1 MKFTAMKKFVSIM
14 VIMLIASISFMAQN
28 VHTVNP
34 RQDSINT
41 LQTSVPGDSIDL
53 NTAEVCTD
61 DESIASVLISEMSSN
76 LIPAMG
82 IIAVFGMPVFIILIV
97 FIFQH
102 KKQKAEYELA
112 AKALEAGKDI
122 PEGLFSTKK
131 SEEKNTLT
139 KGITNL
145 FAGIGISIL
154 LWVLVDAKYASI
166 GVLVTCIGI
175 GQIIIYR
182 IMNPASQKTENHNP
196 ENKHSKPG
204 EE

>member
-122 PEGLFSTKK
+122 PEGLFSTNRGY
-131 SEEKNTLT
+131 SC
-139 KGITNL
+139 IT
-145 FAGIGISIL
+145 
-154 LWVLVDAKYASI
+154 
-166 GVLVTCIGI
+166 C
-175 GQIIIYR
+175 
-182 IMNPASQKTENHNP
+182 
-196 ENKHSKPG
+196 
-204 EE
+204 